1 MSQMEAGDRKRPAR
15 GTAAERPCGH
25 VWGMPG
31 TCHLRAVST
40 AVQSPSGPKHTL
52 SGNQP
57 HYHSS
62 PLALWPPRTG
72 AGTGQREQPQ
82 KVEPAL
88 FFPLGAALCSPKPAD
103 VNFPKAQDQGQGK
116 LLGRLL

>member
-1 MSQMEAGDRKRPAR
+1 M
-15 GTAAERPCGH
+15 RPCVGDARDLSPAGS
-25 VWGMPG
+25 VYCCP
-31 TCHLRAVST
+31 
-40 AVQSPSGPKHTL
+40 SPSGPKHTL

-88 FFPLGAALCSPKPAD
+88 FFPLEAALCSPKPAD